1 MDQFVVVD
9 QLGAGAFGRA
19 LLCRDK
25 STREFVVIKEIRCV
39 DKNARDEAR
48 REAELLRKHS
58 HPNVCRLI
66 ASFASDEQKRFYLVL
81 EHCDGGDLS
90 QAISKRRSER
100 RPYPEHEAASI
111 FVMITL
117 ALRHVHARRIVHRDV
132 KAANVFLTKKGVAK
146 LGDFGV
152 SRQLDVSGGGATQLA
167 STRIGTP
174 YYLAPE
180 IFEGKPY
187 GRSADVW
194 SLGVLFY
201 EILVLRMPFEAN
213 SLAALCVKITQ
224 SRAPNVIGYSADCA
238 ELVASLLHKDAEKRP
253 LTDALVK
260 DAYVRKHMPTA
271 VAAARSTRINA
282 NDTTQDDTTDEE
294 DVVETVITKRV
305 EDMLPAGLGA
315 EYARCRA
322 EALRNRRHQEGDPAE
337 APSPRRTAR
346 RDQALALQRAYE
358 ERQKELQQAAS
369 QQYRENRRFRA
380 ARVREERERIVSGGC
395 ADDVVEE
402 TAQNYRMKLAD
413 QYRENRA
420 KARSYERRARDDLQ
434 GPCVDLRGA
443 ARGAANLEK
452 RMREK
457 REKEAHDR
465 DLRDALAEEA
475 ARYQAEARHAKQA
488 VALDFTEAPRR
499 KPPRRLARQACPPP
513 EEGAD

>member
-1 MDQFVVVD
+1 MS
-9 QLGAGAFGRA
+9 R
-19 LLCRDK
+19 
-25 STREFVVIKEIRCV
+25 
-39 DKNARDEAR
+39 
-48 REAELLRKHS
+48 
-58 HPNVCRLI
+58 
-66 ASFASDEQKRFYLVL
+66 
-81 EHCDGGDLS
+81 
-90 QAISKRRSER
+90 R
-100 RPYPEHEAASI
+100 RPCH
-111 FVMITL
+111 T
-117 ALRHVHARRIVHRDV
+117 
-132 KAANVFLTKKGVAK
+132 
-146 LGDFGV
+146 GV

-187 GRSADVW
+187 GRAADVW

-238 ELVASLLHKDAEKRP
+238 ELVASLLHKDASQRP

-260 DAYVRKHMPTA
+260 DDYVRKHMPNA

-337 APSPRRTAR
+337 APSPRRTTER
-346 RDQALALQRAYE
+346 RKQAAALQQAYE
-358 ERQKELQQAAS
+358 VRQKELQQAAS
-369 QQYRENRRFRA
+369 RQYRENRRFRA

-402 TAQNYRMKLAD
+402 TAQNYQTKLAD

-513 EEGAD
+513 EEEGAD